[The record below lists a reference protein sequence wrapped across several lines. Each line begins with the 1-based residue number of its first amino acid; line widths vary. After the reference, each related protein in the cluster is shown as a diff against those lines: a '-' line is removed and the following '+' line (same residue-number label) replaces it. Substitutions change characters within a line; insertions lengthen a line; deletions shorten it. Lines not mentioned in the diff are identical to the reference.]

1 MADALN
7 MTTTN
12 DEYQLLL
19 QEVNIGGLP
28 PMAMDMLKQQQIDF
42 ERKEEDYQLE
52 IEMLRK
58 ELLAEKEQ
66 LNRIEAT
73 RDSLILQVAD
83 LRRLVD
89 RVSEEEE
96 LNVKRAR
103 EKGERLHKKAE
114 NLEASL
120 ETSHANSKH
129 LDKVAAFWREFVQD

>member
-103 EKGERLHKKAE
+103 EKGVFFFLR
-114 NLEASL
+114 
-120 ETSHANSKH
+120 
-129 LDKVAAFWREFVQD
+129 